1 MLSRCANAEFANQ
14 LDFIFGNA
22 KNCFPRLLWI
32 NLWKNPYFFLWRT
45 VFLRKITLCLKNR
58 HKIKTQLIQ
67 IVKIFQGQ
75 KDVPLA

>member
-22 KNCFPRLLWI
+22 ENCFPRLLWI

-58 HKIKTQLIQ
+58 HKIKT
-67 IVKIFQGQ
+67 
-75 KDVPLA
+75 